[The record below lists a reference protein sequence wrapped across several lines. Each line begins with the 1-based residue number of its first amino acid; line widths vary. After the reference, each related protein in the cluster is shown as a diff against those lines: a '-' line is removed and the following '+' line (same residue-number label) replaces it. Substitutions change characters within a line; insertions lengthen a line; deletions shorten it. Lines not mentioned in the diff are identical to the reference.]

1 MVRFLHTSD
10 WQLGMTRHYLK
21 EGEQEKFA
29 QARIDA
35 IRNLGEIATA
45 ENCEFIVVSGDVFDS
60 NQVDRRTVVRA
71 LEALASILVPVYLLP
86 GNHDPLNEASVFRS
100 PVFMDRKPGNVHVL
114 EDETP
119 IEVNK
124 GVEIVGAPWM
134 AKKIIHDP
142 VVQACSALEPA
153 KGIRIC
159 VAHGMVDKLSP
170 SPDDPGLISLEN
182 AEKFISGGVIHY
194 LALGERH
201 SVEGVGSTGRIWFS
215 GSLEPTAYRE
225 PKPGY
230 ALVVE
235 LDEKSCDVKEV
246 QVGAWKFIEER
257 IILNTDE
264 DLQAL
269 EERLAEIENK
279 EKTIVKLRFEGTL
292 NLTQRARLQDIL
304 GHIQDLLAAIEIR
317 DKDSGKELV
326 VIPDDTDFEDLGF
339 SGFAQKALESIREQA
354 NVEGNEGETA
364 RDALALLVRLAVGAS

>member
-1 MVRFLHTSD
+1 MTRFLHTSD

-35 IRNLGEIATA
+35 IRKLGEIAA
-45 ENCEFIVVSGDVFDS
+45 SESCEFIVVSGDVFDS
-60 NQVDRRTVVRA
+60 NQVDRKTVVRA
-71 LEALASILVPVYLLP
+71 LEALGSIPVRVYLLP

-100 PVFMDRKPGNVHVL
+100 PVFLDRKPENVHVL
-114 EDETP
+114 EDEIP
-119 IEVNK
+119 IEVGK

-134 AKKIIHDP
+134 AKKIVHDP
-142 VVQACSALEPA
+142 VAQACSGLEPA

-170 SPDDPGLISLEN
+170 SPDEPDLISLED
-182 AEKFISGGVIHY
+182 AEKFISDGIIHY

-201 SVEGVGSTGRIWFS
+201 SVEEVGSTGRIWFS
-215 GSLEPTAYRE
+215 GSPEPTAYRE

-230 ALVVE
+230 ALVVN

-246 QVGAWKFIEER
+246 PVGTWQYVEER
-257 IILNTDE
+257 VILNTDE

-279 EKTIVKLRFEGTL
+279 ERTIVKLRFEGSL
-292 NLTQRARLQDIL
+292 NLTQRARLQEIL
-304 GHIQDLLAAIEIR
+304 DNIQDLLAALEIR
-317 DKDSGKELV
+317 EKDLA
-326 VIPDDTDFEDLGF
+326 ILPDDADFEDLGF
-339 SGFAQKALESIREQA
+339 SGFAQKALDTIRDQAGVESE
-354 NVEGNEGETA
+354 EGETA
-364 RDALALLVRLAVGAS
+364 RDALALLVRLAGGAP